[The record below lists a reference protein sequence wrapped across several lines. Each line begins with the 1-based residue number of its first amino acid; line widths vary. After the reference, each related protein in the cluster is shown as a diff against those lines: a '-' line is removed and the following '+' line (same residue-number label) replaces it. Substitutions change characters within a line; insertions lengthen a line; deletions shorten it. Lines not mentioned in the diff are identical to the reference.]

1 VEETRISCRAMKTL
15 WFYIK
20 KTVQSPYL
28 SLVLRSYIGVVF
40 IYASMSKI
48 QHPAEFSEIVAAY
61 RILPYWSVN
70 FAAVILPWL
79 ELICGL
85 FLIIGLRTRAA
96 ASIVGGLLILFATSI
111 AINIARGSPISC
123 GCFDSVGSEIGW
135 QEVARDII
143 WLLLTVQVFFFDRI
157 YFLRKEGLVFKKKL
171 EHSPSAT

>member
-1 VEETRISCRAMKTL
+1 MRTF
-15 WFYIK
+15 WFFLK
-20 KTVQSPYL
+20 KIVKSPYL
-28 SLVLRSYIGVVF
+28 SLVLRSYVGVVF
-40 IYASMSKI
+40 IYASISKI

-85 FLIIGLRTRAA
+85 FLIIGLRTKAA
-96 ASIVGGLLILFATSI
+96 SSIVGGLLILFATSI

-123 GCFDSVGSEIGW
+123 GCFDSIGPEIGW

-143 WLLLTVQVFFFDRI
+143 WLLFTVQVFFFDRI
-157 YFLRKEGLVFKKKL
+157 YFLRKEGFVFRKRL
-171 EHSPSAT
+171 EDGPSAS

>member
-1 VEETRISCRAMKTL
+1 MKTL
-15 WFYIK
+15 WFYIEK
-20 KTVQSPYL
+20 IVQSPYL

-40 IYASMSKI
+40 VYASMSKI

-135 QEVARDII
+135 QEIARDII

-157 YFLRKEGLVFKKKL
+157 YFLRKEGFVFKKKL
-171 EHSPSAT
+171 EHSPSATQ